1 MYDFPLK
8 STSLDLVSTACSD
21 HSIQI
26 SHDSASTWLVHLR
39 CARNLRGFLPTQKA
53 LSTRERELFR
63 FFCAYFAQH
72 EALSL
77 RTSTLSV
84 ARDDQAQQWFPPE
97 LEIDM
102 TVVDSLLGCSH
113 ELISLIS
120 DISDLS
126 TDMAVQSS
134 VFNVQSS
141 NAPVDSLQIRR
152 NEVERRLY
160 NLEQHLP
167 LTAPDLADPGSLEE
181 LGYIAETRRLS
192 ALIYLYFRVDYVPP
206 GSSPIDRLTQQV
218 LALIPKISLRS
229 HVLLWTLFIVGVM
242 GIGESD
248 GDADRKFILERLV
261 SLQHTRELEN
271 VRIAR
276 QVVEGVWKIRDLRGP
291 DAPGCWKDVVD
302 AGGEGLSL
310 C

>member
-1 MYDFPLK
+1 MSD
-8 STSLDLVSTACSD
+8 TRDGRSL
-21 HSIQI
+21 
-26 SHDSASTWLVHLR
+26 
-39 CARNLRGFLPTQKA
+39 
-53 LSTRERELFR
+53 
-63 FFCAYFAQH
+63 
-72 EALSL
+72 
-77 RTSTLSV
+77 
-84 ARDDQAQQWFPPE
+84 QWFPAE

-120 DISDLS
+120 DISNLS
-126 TDMAVQSS
+126 SELEVRSS
-134 VFNVQSS
+134 MFSVPPS
-141 NAPVDSLQIRR
+141 NATTDSQHGPLDSLQIRR
-152 NEVERRLY
+152 NEIERRLY

-181 LGYIAETRRLS
+181 LGYIAEARRLS

-206 GSSPIDRLTQQV
+206 GSPPIDRLTQQV

-276 QVVEGVWKIRDLRGP
+276 QVVEAVWKIRDLRGP

>member
-1 MYDFPLK
+1 MSD
-8 STSLDLVSTACSD
+8 TRDGRSL
-21 HSIQI
+21 
-26 SHDSASTWLVHLR
+26 
-39 CARNLRGFLPTQKA
+39 
-53 LSTRERELFR
+53 
-63 FFCAYFAQH
+63 
-72 EALSL
+72 
-77 RTSTLSV
+77 
-84 ARDDQAQQWFPPE
+84 QWFPAE

-120 DISDLS
+120 DISNLS
-126 TDMAVQSS
+126 SELVRSS
-134 VFNVQSS
+134 MFSVPSS
-141 NAPVDSLQIRR
+141 NATTDRQHGPLDSLQIRR
-152 NEVERRLY
+152 NEIEKRLY

-181 LGYIAETRRLS
+181 LGYIAEARRLS

-206 GSSPIDRLTQQV
+206 GSPPIDRLTQQV

-276 QVVEGVWKIRDLRGP
+276 QVVEAVWKIRDLRGP